1 MHCSKELGLCASTPL
16 PLCLSGY
23 YGDSNG
29 QGCGWLE
36 REKQNMGRRGQ
47 YCDLGGPI
55 CPPEEEFD
63 QLYGNQRAAGRA
75 PNVDRKVGSDEW
87 EESVPF
93 TCDWRKAPGVMS
105 PVKDQ
110 VSASPSLARSSPS
123 GGRERRG
130 EGSKPRSLTFP
141 R

>member
-1 MHCSKELGLCASTPL
+1 
-16 PLCLSGY
+16 
-23 YGDSNG
+23 
-29 QGCGWLE
+29 
-36 REKQNMGRRGQ
+36 MGRRGQ

-87 EESVPF
+87 EESVPS
-93 TCDWRKAPGVMS
+93 TCDWRKAPGVIS
-105 PVKDQ
+105 TVKNQ
-110 VSASPSLARSSPS
+110 VSASPSLAQSSPS

-130 EGSKPRSLTFP
+130 GQGPDPLSSPTPFPLENLLMLLGHGGRGQHRSP
-141 R
+141 VGH